1 MKILNDW
8 TVGGSL
14 LLIGA
19 GFFSTRF
26 SDVLAYRL
34 GSIPQQLPLLGGT
47 DVTVGRVMGLVPLTM
62 GLGVLLGK
70 MRKTPLVDRVV
81 DLPVVSNMA
90 GFVQDLGDDMKV
102 VIGPGSESM
111 AAEGGPAAMD
121 GASPESYT
129 PQATASPDG
138 YDVSDAGTETASE
151 SFAAEIDEAALEK
164 RFTTKRVSRKPKNK
178 MSTDTSKPKGKD
190 EPWRMSKRAEGA
202 SSWSGAVGM
211 ARKDLGITG
220 FEPIRKGS
228 ALYNRAKEL
237 YNKK

>member
-1 MKILNDW
+1 M
-8 TVGGSL
+8 
-14 LLIGA
+14 
-19 GFFSTRF
+19 
-26 SDVLAYRL
+26 
-34 GSIPQQLPLLGGT
+34 
-47 DVTVGRVMGLVPLTM
+47 DVTVGRVMGIVPLTM

-70 MRKTPLVDRVV
+70 MRKTPIADRVV

-90 GFVQDLGDDMKV
+90 GFVQDLSDDMGI
-102 VIGPGSESM
+102 VIKKDSKLLN
-111 AAEGGPAAMD
+111 AEGGPAGME

-138 YDVSDAGTETASE
+138 YDVSDAGTETE
-151 SFAAEIDEAALEK
+151 SFAAEIDEVAMEK
-164 RFTTKRVSRKPKNK
+164 KFTTKRVSRKPKTK

-190 EPWRMSKRAEGA
+190 KPWRMSKRAEGA

-237 YNKK
+237 YNKN

>member
-26 SDVLAYRL
+26 DMGIVIKKDSK
-34 GSIPQQLPLLGGT
+34 LL
-47 DVTVGRVMGLVPLTM
+47 
-62 GLGVLLGK
+62 
-70 MRKTPLVDRVV
+70 
-81 DLPVVSNMA
+81 N
-90 GFVQDLGDDMKV
+90 
-102 VIGPGSESM
+102 
-111 AAEGGPAAMD
+111 AEGGPADME

-138 YDVSDAGTETASE
+138 YDVSDAGTGTE
-151 SFAAEIDEAALEK
+151 SFAAEIDEVALEK
-164 RFTTKRVSRKPKNK
+164 KFTTKRVSRKPKTK

-190 EPWRMSKRAEGA
+190 KPWRMSKRAEGA

-237 YNKK
+237 YNKN